1 MQNVCLTE
9 VSKMTINTTYIKA
22 YNDNKSSLPIPIPR
36 SNSKNLDLD
45 LLEQYSLKSNIF
57 DPSKMSPPDTWK
69 CRLKQRIKDHDINK
83 NINYIVPVDN
93 E

>member
-1 MQNVCLTE
+1 MFLKE
-9 VSKMTINTTYIKA
+9 VSKITINTSSIMA
-22 YNDNKSSLPIPIPR
+22 NNDNKTSLPIPIPR

-57 DPSKMSPPDTWK
+57 DPSKMSPPNAWK

-83 NINYIVPVDN
+83 NYSYIITVDN

>member
-9 VSKMTINTTYIKA
+9 ISKMKIDSTYIKPN
-22 YNDNKSSLPIPIPR
+22 NDNKTSFPIPIPR
-36 SNSKNLDLD
+36 CDSKKLDLD

-83 NINYIVPVDN
+83 NITYTIRLEN

>member
-9 VSKMTINTTYIKA
+9 VSKMTINNTYIKQ
-22 YNDNKSSLPIPIPR
+22 NNNNKTSLPIPIPR
-36 SNSKNLDLD
+36 TNSKNLDLH
-45 LLEQYSLKSNIF
+45 LIEQYSLKSNIF

-69 CRLKQRIKDHDINK
+69 CRLKQRIKDHETNK
-83 NINYIVPVDN
+83 NITYTITVDN